1 MQDPSHAKPSDACGY
16 NGCMNIDTGVQIV
29 NKWYFLKSFAL
40 IFGTMMT
47 AFMLDA
53 MLMHYRTS
61 QWTNTQSYSPWCDC
75 VSRTILS
82 SSQVD
87 LRSIG
92 RSQFWSQKSL
102 LFLKEFLSAGQRGPY
117 AKRNVQDLFSTENK
131 QFFRGLFIHRIR
143 YLQNMY
149 RISMI
154 EVLLITLVQQL

>member
-61 QWTNTQSYSPWCDC
+61 
-75 VSRTILS
+75 
-82 SSQVD
+82 
-87 LRSIG
+87 
-92 RSQFWSQKSL
+92 
-102 LFLKEFLSAGQRGPY
+102 
-117 AKRNVQDLFSTENK
+117 
-131 QFFRGLFIHRIR
+131 
-143 YLQNMY
+143 
-149 RISMI
+149 
-154 EVLLITLVQQL
+154 